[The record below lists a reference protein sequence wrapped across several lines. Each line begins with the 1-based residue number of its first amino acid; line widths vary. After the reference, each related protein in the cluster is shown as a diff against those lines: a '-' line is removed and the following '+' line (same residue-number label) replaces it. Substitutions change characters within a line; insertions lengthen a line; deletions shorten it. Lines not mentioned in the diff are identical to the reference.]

1 MIFAPSDLTEFSPKA
16 ASAPLL
22 ALVVEDESLVAIDIE
37 ERLVQLGYEVAA
49 VVDNG
54 ADALRYAQ
62 AMKFDLVLMDIH
74 LRGESDGIQTA
85 ATLRETMDIPVVFL
99 TAHSDETTLDRA
111 GRSEPLGYLLKPFDE
126 RDLRATLQMAHYRH
140 RSESRLRKLQRGLAA
155 TLQSIGDGV
164 IATDGEGRLTFIN
177 AMAEART
184 GWTRDAAL
192 GRHLSEVFP
201 ITTMGGSDETFELL
215 DRAMT
220 DGAVINLSDG
230 RCLRTRDGQ
239 LVPLDYSL
247 APIRDEQGWITG
259 CVVIFRDNTAK
270 LEVEK
275 ARRQVAAKMEEA
287 QRLESLGAL
296 TGDIA
301 YDFNNLLVT
310 VKGGASLGK
319 TMVPAESPVTR
330 CLGDIEH
337 AAERAVLLCQ
347 QMLAYAGKAERVM
360 EEADLSALAR
370 ETAPLLQAAV
380 RENATFVLD
389 LASGLPALRGDVNQ
403 IKQVILNLVMNGS
416 EALGEA
422 GGKLSVRTG
431 LFSANRAFL
440 SSCRVGAD
448 LSEGDYLLL
457 EVSDTGHGMS
467 PEVLARIFDPFFTTK
482 ITGRGLGL
490 AATSGI
496 VRSHGGA
503 IAVESKP
510 DLGTTFRVLLPSLG
524 LLAIPALPSLPNTSW
539 RGSGR
544 ALLIDDELAIRLVG
558 SAMLRHLGFEVETA
572 EEGLRGVEMATSAGS
587 NYRFILLDLTMP
599 KFDGH
604 AAFLAIRCQRPTMPV
619 LLMSGYSAQWV
630 EQLLDLGGP
639 VAFIQK
645 PFALRDLVAKLQPM
659 VGA

>member
-1 MIFAPSDLTEFSPKA
+1 MIFAPSDLTDFSPKA
-16 ASAPLL
+16 DSAPLL
-22 ALVVEDESLVAIDIE
+22 ALVVEDENLVALDIE
-37 ERLVQLGYEVAA
+37 ERLTQLGYEVAA

-62 AMKFDLVLMDIH
+62 AMKFDLVLMDIQ

-85 ATLRETMDIPVVFL
+85 ATLRETMDVPVVYL

-140 RSESRLRKLQRGLAA
+140 RSESRLRKMQRRLAA

-192 GRHLSEVFP
+192 GRHLSEVFA
-201 ITTMGGSDETFELL
+201 ITTMDGTDETFELL

-239 LVPLDYSL
+239 LVPVDYSL

-259 CVVIFRDNTAK
+259 CVVIFRDNIAER
-270 LEVEK
+270 EVEK
-275 ARRQVAAKMEEA
+275 ARRQLAAKMAEA
-287 QRLESLGAL
+287 QRLESLSAL
-296 TGDIA
+296 AGDIA
-301 YDFNNLLVT
+301 HDFNNLLVT

-347 QMLAYAGKAERVM
+347 QMLAYAGKAQRAM
-360 EEADLSALAR
+360 EEVELSALAR
-370 ETAPLLQAAV
+370 QTAPLLQVAV
-380 RENATFVLD
+380 RKNATFVLD

-403 IKQVILNLVMNGS
+403 IKQVIMNLVMNGS

-490 AATSGI
+490 VATSGI

-510 DLGTTFRVLLPSLG
+510 GLGTTFRVLLPSLG

>member
-1 MIFAPSDLTEFSPKA
+1 MIFAPSDLTDFSPKA
-16 ASAPLL
+16 DSAPLL
-22 ALVVEDESLVAIDIE
+22 ALVVEDENLVALDIE
-37 ERLVQLGYEVAA
+37 ERLTQLGYEVAA

-62 AMKFDLVLMDIH
+62 AMKFDLVLMDIQ

-85 ATLRETMDIPVVFL
+85 ATLRETMDVPVVYL

-140 RSESRLRKLQRGLAA
+140 RSESRLRKMQRRLAA

-192 GRHLSEVFP
+192 GRHLSEVFA
-201 ITTMGGSDETFELL
+201 ITTMDGTDETFELL

-239 LVPLDYSL
+239 LVPVDYSL

-259 CVVIFRDNTAK
+259 CVVIFRDNIAER
-270 LEVEK
+270 EVEK
-275 ARRQVAAKMEEA
+275 ARRQLAAKMAEA
-287 QRLESLGAL
+287 QRSESLSAL
-296 TGDIA
+296 AGDIA
-301 YDFNNLLVT
+301 HDFNNLLVT

-347 QMLAYAGKAERVM
+347 QMLAYAGKAQRAM
-360 EEADLSALAR
+360 EEVELSALAR
-370 ETAPLLQAAV
+370 QTAPLLQVAV
-380 RENATFVLD
+380 RKNATFVLD

-403 IKQVILNLVMNGS
+403 IKQVIMNLVMNGS

-490 AATSGI
+490 VATSGI

-510 DLGTTFRVLLPSLG
+510 GLGTTFRVLLPSLG
-524 LLAIPALPSLPNTSW
+524 LLAIPALPSLPHTSW